1 LEKTLFLLPVEDL
14 RRVRPL
20 FRKMELH
27 LALQALLAGEVDAPV
42 YVDDT
47 AHPHLALA
55 RIQSRIYLAGK
66 PGNQMAAEAARKVFL
81 GVLMRE
87 ALREERE
94 DYMLFT
100 PDDSWEPFLA
110 LMLPDRQPHHR
121 GMQYYSFAQ
130 ATGDWRVMLPEG
142 MQVRE
147 VDAALLTEKWQNL
160 DFLTEEMVSERPSLK
175 AFLEKSFGVCLTRDD
190 EILGWCL
197 SEYNTHHRCEV
208 GIAVRPDVRKRG
220 LATMLTLAFVE
231 MAQARDVARV
241 GWHCG
246 ARNISSGKTALKA
259 GFEHV
264 ADYPAYMGSFDPAL
278 NTAQRGYFELM
289 EGNYAAA
296 LDYYEK
302 SLAMPDAPEWAHFG
316 AGCAAAMLNETER
329 ALAHLSAV
337 VESGAEDA
345 DDFRNTRFLVG
356 LHENAQFK
364 ALVQKLE
371 EREKER

>member
-1 LEKTLFLLPVEDL
+1 LFQLPVEDL
-14 RRVRPL
+14 GRVRPL
-20 FRKMELH
+20 FRKMDMH

-47 AHPHLALA
+47 AHPHLALV

-66 PGNQMAAEAARKVFL
+66 PGNQMAAEAARKIFL

-94 DYMLFT
+94 DYLLFA
-100 PDDSWEPFLA
+100 PDDSWKPFLT
-110 LMLPDRQPHHR
+110 LMLPDRQPYPR
-121 GMQYYSFAQ
+121 GMQYYSFSQTA
-130 ATGDWRVMLPEG
+130 GDWRVRLPED

-147 VDAALLTEKWQNL
+147 VDVALLAEKWQNL
-160 DFLTEEMVSERPSLK
+160 DFLTEEMVSERPSVEE
-175 AFLEKSFGVCLTRDD
+175 FLAKSFGVCLTRGD

-220 LATMLTLAFVE
+220 LATLLTQAFVE

-246 ARNISSGKTALKA
+246 ARNLASGKTALKA

-264 ADYPAYMGSFDPAL
+264 ADYAAYMGSFDPAL
-278 NTAQRGYFELM
+278 NAGQHGYFELM

-296 LDYYEK
+296 LENYEK
-302 SLAMPDAPEWAHFG
+302 SLAMPDAPEWAYFG

-329 ALAHLSAV
+329 ALVHLSAV
-337 VESGAEDA
+337 VQNGAEDA
-345 DDFRNTRFLVG
+345 DDFRNTRFLVS

-364 ALVQKLE
+364 ALIQKLE